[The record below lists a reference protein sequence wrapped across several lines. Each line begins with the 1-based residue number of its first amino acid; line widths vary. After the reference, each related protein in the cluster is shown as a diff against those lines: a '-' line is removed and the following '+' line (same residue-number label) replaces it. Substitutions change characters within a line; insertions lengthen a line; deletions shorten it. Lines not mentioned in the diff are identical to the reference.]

1 MRIQLTLILI
11 LMNLAALAVFYL
23 FEKGIRLEDR
33 FAQEDKKVFYEEA
46 VNIDYI
52 RISGDSIGPD
62 RILKKTETQ
71 WELISPMEWPANF
84 FAVSRILNQIT
95 FLEKETGFLVEEL
108 KAAERDLSNFGLD
121 NPQLRL
127 EFGKGGNRT
136 SVAIGA
142 PTEIGNR
149 VYILSPDEKEIMVIR
164 RGLYDSLL
172 VDMGNLQSQ
181 SVFEIPLYELKTLSI
196 QKSYPT
202 PLRIR
207 ISKID
212 YQWRFETPIQTL
224 ADPAEVETVVN
235 GLNHLAVYSFIDN
248 PDPDLSVYNLTNPQM
263 RLTLEAEDKRQSI
276 LVGAKFTAEGD
287 EELFYAKLSENDTL
301 FTIPARLFDEHLDN
315 AQEELRERRF
325 VHFEPHAISALEI
338 SRGEQALSLQKLET
352 GEWQV
357 FSREEDGNMVAHMA
371 DPAIV
376 DSLVTSLQTLRAQN
390 FVSDAPSN
398 ADLENYGFT
407 DPQRVIQL
415 QADRDI
421 ILEVGD
427 LVAGNVR
434 HAYAKLA
441 SEPFIYEVDR
451 SLLEEFRTRPLDYR
465 ARLVHREPNEARLV
479 GFTIHHVDGDRVV
492 YEAVLD
498 EATPT
503 WAAVAAAFDVES
515 SAREDLLSLV
525 DQAREIEAKS
535 YIEGAFE
542 TIEWKYRLNLLF
554 ERGEKAAVDS
564 WTTSLWVSERM
575 SGTRAIVGFRPSE
588 MVFYAPQRFIDAF
601 FGLTFSRFDPGPEP
615 EPEPSPGEETTGPT
629 PAEAPPAP
637 EG

>member
-23 FEKGIRLEDR
+23 FERGIRLEDR
-33 FAQEDKKVFYEEA
+33 FAHEDKKVFYEEA

-52 RISGDSIGPD
+52 RISGDTIGPD
-62 RILKKTETQ
+62 RILQKTETQ
-71 WELISPMEWPANF
+71 WELASPMKWQANF

-95 FLEKETGFLVEEL
+95 FLEKETGFRVEEL

-121 NPQLRL
+121 NPQLKL
-127 EFGKGGNRT
+127 EFGKGGNHT

-149 VYILSPDEKEIMVIR
+149 VYILSPDEREIMVIKR
-164 RGLYDSLL
+164 DLYDSLL

-181 SVFEIPLYELKTLSI
+181 SVFDIPLYELKTLSI

-212 YQWRFETPIQTL
+212 DQWRFETPIQTL

-235 GLNHLAVYSFIDN
+235 GLNNLAVYSFIDN

-263 RLTLEAEDKRQSI
+263 RLTLEAENKRLSI
-276 LVGAKFTAEGD
+276 LVGAKFKAESG

-315 AQEELRERRF
+315 AQEDMRERRF
-325 VHFEPHAISALEI
+325 VHFQPQAISALEI

-357 FSREEDGNMVAHMA
+357 FSREEDGSMVAHTA

-376 DSLVTSLQTLRAQN
+376 DELITSLQTLRAQN

-415 QADRDI
+415 QVDRDI
-421 ILEVGD
+421 VLEVGD
-427 LVAGNVR
+427 VVAGRVR
-434 HAYAKLA
+434 HAYAKLE

-451 SLLEEFRTRPLDYR
+451 SLLEEFHTRPLDYR
-465 ARLVHREPNEARLV
+465 DRLVHREPNDAKLV
-479 GFTIHHVDGDRVV
+479 GFTISDLAGDENV
-492 YEAVLD
+492 YEAILD
-498 EATPT
+498 EGAPT
-503 WAAVAAAFDVES
+503 WATMAAAYEAES
-515 SAREDLLSLV
+515 STREDLLSLV
-525 DQAREIEAKS
+525 DQAKRIEAKS
-535 YIEGAFE
+535 YIEDAFD

-554 ERGEKAAVDS
+554 ERGENAEALP
-564 WTTSLWVSERM
+564 WTTRLWVSERL
-575 SGTRAIVGFRPSE
+575 SGTRAIVGFRPPE
-588 MVFYAPQRFIDAF
+588 RVFYATQRFLDAF
-601 FGLTFSRFDPGPEP
+601 FGLTFSRFDPGAEAEP
-615 EPEPSPGEETTGPT
+615 PPAPKEGAVVPA
-629 PAEAPPAP
+629 PAEAAP
-637 EG
+637 IP